1 MTLNEIQLDSLPKPE
16 LSRYEKLNP
25 EIHAGLSK
33 IGKKLHGNKIYHI
46 SSTATGGGVAELL
59 RSQIP
64 YEKSLGL
71 DSRWFVIEAPR
82 SFFEITKKIHN
93 LFQGKP
99 GFLSKKEKQQYLEEN
114 GRLGKDMAKIL
125 SREKTGGIVIIHD
138 PQPLA
143 IREYIPKNFYVIS
156 RLHID
161 LSSPNTSI
169 VEFMRPFLSSVDMTI
184 VSNKDFVKCMP
195 WLPPRKIRI
204 ISPAI
209 DPFTDKN
216 RSLSRDLA
224 KEMMVQYGINP
235 DRFTISQISR
245 FDTWKD
251 PLGVIKAYYLAK
263 NKIPELQLVLVGFFE
278 AQDDPESADV
288 FNEVKKHSKADP
300 DIHLF
305 YNMNQLQPKD
315 ASDDLFIN
323 ALQLMSDVVIQAS
336 TREGFGLT
344 ITEAMW
350 KARPVIAR
358 KTSGPMIQIKDGQT
372 GFLVVSPE
380 TIAKKIIH
388 LHDEPRLG
396 IKIGKKAAMSVKKK
410 FLMPRFVYDNAKIY
424 QKSLEPVHNLTAN

>member
-59 RSQIP
+59 RSQIQ

-93 LFQGKP
+93 LFQEKP
-99 GFLSKKEKQQYLEEN
+99 
-114 GRLGKDMAKIL
+114 
-125 SREKTGGIVIIHD
+125 GGIVIIHD

-156 RLHID
+156 RLHLD

-204 ISPAI
+204 IYPAI